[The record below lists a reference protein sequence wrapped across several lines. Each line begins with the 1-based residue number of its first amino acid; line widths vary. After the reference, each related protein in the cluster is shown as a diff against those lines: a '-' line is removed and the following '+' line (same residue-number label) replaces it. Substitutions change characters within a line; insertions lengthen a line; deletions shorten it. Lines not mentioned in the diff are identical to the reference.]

1 MDDET
6 RAEALKAV
14 DPAKAA
20 DPGSKAADRASEP
33 ADSASEAVD
42 RASEPVDRALLKA
55 VDPACANPA
64 YWDRF
69 RAQVMEKAAFEL
81 ATRRRRARTSVE
93 TVLTGW
99 SRSLIPLAV
108 AAALVAAFLAGALAW
123 NDPSPAAAQPS
134 LALEDVLE
142 SEVGDGF
149 YRTVISGTGT
159 VAPATFMT
167 LVEAGR

>member
-42 RASEPVDRALLKA
+42 RALLKA
-55 VDPACANPA
+55 VDPACTNPE

-69 RAQVMEKAAFEL
+69 RARVMEKAAFEL

-134 LALEDVLE
+134 MALEDVLE
-142 SEVGDGF
+142 NEVGDGF
-149 YRTVISGTGT
+149 YRTVISGAGTG
-159 VAPATFMT
+159 APATFMT